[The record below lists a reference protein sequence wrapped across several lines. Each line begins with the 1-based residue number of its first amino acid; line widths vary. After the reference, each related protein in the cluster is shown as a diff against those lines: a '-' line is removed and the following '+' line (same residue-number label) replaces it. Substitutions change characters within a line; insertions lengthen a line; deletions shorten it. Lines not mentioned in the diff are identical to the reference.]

1 MTIRHH
7 REHLLDRAAMV
18 PVRLMLG
25 SAKGSVSGPSARNA
39 FNDLMAKVPPAAGV
53 TYHQETIGTVSG
65 RWCRPE
71 EPLAGA
77 AILYLHGGGYV
88 VGSAEAY
95 QHFAGHVAARAQA
108 AVFVPDYRLAPEF
121 PFPSAVEDAQE
132 SYAGLLAQG
141 FTNIALAGDSAGGG
155 IALILLSFAA
165 RQARTS
171 YGPTPKGAAVIS
183 AWTDLALTGTSMT
196 TRADADPLSTPPS
209 LAALANLY
217 LGGRDSRDPEASPLY
232 GDLTGLP
239 PVRMDVGE
247 DDVLLDDSVR
257 YGERFEKAGGTIE
270 VHTWQGM
277 MHVFPSN
284 VSQLMAAKEALD
296 EIGHFLKSRL
306 TVKDG

>member
-18 PVRLMLG
+18 AVRLMLG

-155 IALILLSFAA
+155 ISLILLSFAA
-165 RQARTS
+165 RLR
-171 YGPTPKGAAVIS
+171 P
-183 AWTDLALTGTSMT
+183 
-196 TRADADPLSTPPS
+196 
-209 LAALANLY
+209 
-217 LGGRDSRDPEASPLY
+217 DPEGRR
-232 GDLTGLP
+232 GDLRLDGPCAHRREHDYPRGRRSTINPIFSRSARKSLP
-239 PVRMDVGE
+239 WRPRQP
-247 DDVLLDDSVR
+247 R
-257 YGERFEKAGGTIE
+257 
-270 VHTWQGM
+270 
-277 MHVFPSN
+277 P
-284 VSQLMAAKEALD
+284 
-296 EIGHFLKSRL
+296 
-306 TVKDG
+306 